1 MQPSSFSPTVPF
13 EDREQRRDSERVELW
28 VSAAAMMVVAF
39 AGASV
44 LLF

>member
-1 MQPSSFSPTVPF
+1 MQPSRFSPTLPF
-13 EDREQRRDSERVELW
+13 EDRQTRRESERVELW